1 VKIVLST
8 LAILSGLSMTPLS
21 ANEDL
26 RDSET
31 KILVTKAELQGMVE
45 NMHEEFMAKKEKQ
58 LKEEQLARRKEML
71 SRFSLRRG
79 GDFR

>member
-1 VKIVLST
+1 MKIVLST